1 MAIQVSELRSDE
13 AGEVAAM
20 WRAHG
25 DATPPEQ
32 AEKALFD
39 HLQRFSGLSLVARDN
54 RQIVGVVIVGRDA
67 AGACRNHLCLAPG
80 HAQDGLDRLLIDK
93 AMVKLHSKGI
103 RKFRLQGLGEQS
115 VHEVWE
121 SVRWLRNT
129 VTKPSADTRA
139 ERDEQPAE
147 PASDSAEAAPEPA
160 AASPV
165 A

>member
-39 HLQRFSGLSLVARDN
+39 HLQRFSGLSLVARDG
-54 RQIVGVVIVGRDA
+54 RHIIGIVIVGRDS
-67 AGACRNHLCLAPG
+67 AGAYHNHLCLVPE
-80 HAQDGLDRLLIDK
+80 HAQDGLDRMLIDK

-103 RKFRLQGLGEQS
+103 RKFRLQGLGEQGM
-115 VHEVWE
+115 HEVWDA
-121 SVRWLRNT
+121 VRWL
-129 VTKPSADTRA
+129 
-139 ERDEQPAE
+139 QPATKAPAAE
-147 PASDSAEAAPEPA
+147 PKAPAEESDELPGESAEPA
-160 AASPV
+160 AASAV